1 MWAAHLG
8 GEMGSSQTVLPFKLA
23 ANDESLTA
31 HGGLALFGEYL
42 RAMSIC
48 GLINLELPGPGSA
61 AGYDPSAHILPLIL
75 MLAGGGR
82 TLEDLRGLR
91 HDEGLRLLLR
101 LNEMPSSD
109 ATGDWLRRMGAKESG
124 GLAGLQR
131 VNRCVFRRLLRN
143 DERTDYTL
151 DIDATQIVAEK
162 REARYTYKGEKGYM
176 PMVGH
181 IAETGLVI
189 GDEFREGNAAPAAGN
204 LEFLQVCEG
213 AMPKGKRIGAVR
225 ADSAAY
231 QAAIFDWCEKT
242 GKVFAIGADQDVAV
256 KTAIAA
262 IPESNWTRF
271 RDGEIAETVHCM
283 NKTKKAFR
291 LVVMRRAR
299 EQDLFGDHAPYRYHA
314 IASNRSDEDAQ
325 ATMEWY
331 SRRGDDSENRI
342 KDLKIG
348 FGMEYMPCGSFR
360 ANAAFFSIGALT
372 YNLYLGFRS
381 HALGS
386 GWEHSQ
392 VQTVRWRLFQTA
404 GKIVRHGRQVFL
416 KISAAMLDAFAAI
429 RECCA
434 RVMREGGA
442 IPETS

>member
-1 MWAAHLG
+1 MLEAVTTDLVF
-8 GEMGSSQTVLPFKLA
+8 TI
-23 ANDESLTA
+23 SLKRSTQ
-31 HGGLALFGEYL
+31 
-42 RAMSIC
+42 
-48 GLINLELPGPGSA
+48 NLQLSTIWPADYP
-61 AGYDPSAHILPLIL
+61 I
-75 MLAGGGR
+75 
-82 TLEDLRGLR
+82 
-91 HDEGLRLLLR
+91 
-101 LNEMPSSD
+101 
-109 ATGDWLRRMGAKESG
+109 
-124 GLAGLQR
+124 
-131 VNRCVFRRLLRN
+131 CVFRRLLRN

-151 DIDATQIVAEK
+151 DIDATQIVVEK
-162 REARYTYKGEKGYM
+162 REARYTYKGEKGYI

-189 GDEFREGNAAPAAGN
+189 GHEFREGNAAPAAGN

-213 AMPKGKRIGAVR
+213 AMPKGKRIGA
-225 ADSAAY
+225 DSAAY
-231 QAAIFDWCEKT
+231 QAAIFDWCEET

-291 LVVMRRAR
+291 LVVMRRTR
-299 EQDLFGDHAPYRYHA
+299 EQDLFKDHAPYRYHA

-331 SRRGDDSENRI
+331 SRRGDDSKNRI

-381 HALGS
+381 HALGRRC
-386 GWEHSQ
+386 EHSQ
-392 VQTVRWRLFQTA
+392 VQTVAGGCFRRRARSSAMATGVFENQRGDAGRIYRDPRVLRARHAGRRRHSRNVLTRDAAFSRFWEAAHTA
-404 GKIVRHGRQVFL
+404 PPIAEPRALTGQGDGHSLTR
-416 KISAAMLDAFAAI
+416 
-429 RECCA
+429 
-434 RVMREGGA
+434 
-442 IPETS
+442 